1 LKFAIE
7 CAFAKILALTFAER
21 QSQSF
26 TIVGMKLVVKTWKSA
41 SLISVL
47 ITALATA
54 VPLIVVGVAL
64 WSIPMSQKWGALVV
78 SGAIPILITFPI
90 SIFAMYVLKT
100 LHEALDR
107 LDKMVKFDSL
117 TGLMLRAPFLDEA
130 RIHRKQLGF
139 LALLDADH
147 FKKIND
153 THGHEAGDRALRHIA
168 AILTDVIGRNGFVA
182 RFGGEEFAVRLPR
195 LGRGQVELL
204 FSNLSTRLRLEG
216 FEYKGHSLKPTL
228 SIGVVAVDGVSPT
241 SELLRRADACLYQAK
256 TEGRDKYVFETL
268 DERQALTA

>member
-1 LKFAIE
+1 
-7 CAFAKILALTFAER
+7 
-21 QSQSF
+21 
-26 TIVGMKLVVKTWKSA
+26 MKLLVKTWKSA

-54 VPLIVVGVAL
+54 VPLVVVGVAL
-64 WSIPMSQKWGALVV
+64 WNIPMSQKWGALVV

-90 SIFAMYVLKT
+90 SLFAMYVLKT

-130 RIHRKQLGF
+130 RTYRKQSGF

-153 THGHEAGDRALRHIA
+153 THGHEAGDYALRHIA
-168 AILTDVIGRNGFVA
+168 AVLTEVIGRHGFVA
-182 RFGGEEFAVRLPR
+182 RFGGEEFAIRLPR
-195 LGRGQVELL
+195 LSRSQAELL

-216 FEYKGHSLKPTL
+216 FEYKGHSLNPTL
-228 SIGVVAVDGVSPT
+228 SMGVVAVDGVSPT

-256 TEGRDKYVFETL
+256 TEGRDKFVFEAL

>member
-1 LKFAIE
+1 
-7 CAFAKILALTFAER
+7 
-21 QSQSF
+21 
-26 TIVGMKLVVKTWKSA
+26 MKLLVKTWKSA
-41 SLISVL
+41 SLISAL
-47 ITALATA
+47 ITALATT
-54 VPLIVVGVAL
+54 VPVLVVGVAL
-64 WSIPMSQKWGALVV
+64 WGIPMSQKWGALVV
-78 SGAIPILITFPI
+78 AGAIPILITFPI

-117 TGLMLRAPFLDEA
+117 TGLMLRGPFLDEA

-168 AILTDVIGRNGFVA
+168 TVLTEVIGRNGFVA
-182 RFGGEEFAVRLPR
+182 RFGGEEFAIRLPR

-204 FSNLSTRLRLEG
+204 FSNLSSRLRLEG
-216 FEYKGHSLKPTL
+216 FEYKGHSLNPTL

-256 TEGRDKYVFETL
+256 TEGRDKYVFEKL